1 MNNPISYS
9 DPSGNLPKWANWF
22 GQSDYVGI
30 RIPRSTFKNF
40 YFDPLLD
47 NIAPVYNIE
56 ISYLN
61 SILKVFGIFRRNKMN
76 KKVFDVII
84 EWFSKDEGGRVDV
97 IPFKKMR
104 YAQHIGINGERI
116 INGSAWSVLCY
127 VYEHLEPLKT
137 KAYIRFLIT
146 DDAPD
151 ILNIGME
158 FELFEG
164 SKKIAIGKIVGN
176 TNFEFIL

>member
-1 MNNPISYS
+1 
-9 DPSGNLPKWANWF
+9 
-22 GQSDYVGI
+22 
-30 RIPRSTFKNF
+30 
-40 YFDPLLD
+40 
-47 NIAPVYNIE
+47 
-56 ISYLN
+56 
-61 SILKVFGIFRRNKMN
+61 MN

-84 EWFSKDEGGRVDV
+84 EWFSKDEGGRVGV

-104 YAQHIGINGERI
+104 YAPHIGINGERI

-137 KAYIRFLIT
+137 KAYIRFLNT

-164 SKKIAIGKIVGN
+164 SKKVATGTIVAN
-176 TNFEFIL
+176 SNFKCIL